1 MPATQR
7 NRQPEGGR
15 EVRYQLA
22 EALAPAA
29 AWIQEADSAWT
40 GRLDRLKS
48 AVELDRGEVDPRPPE

>member
-1 MPATQR
+1 
-7 NRQPEGGR
+7 
-15 EVRYQLA
+15 VRYQLRA